1 MTNEELNKA
10 LYDKCDK
17 EFGAFID
24 EMNQAF
30 QDKANSRYKL
40 EHGDEFL
47 SEYAY
52 QYTIY
57 GDILMALEDM
67 ELSDE
72 KCQALLN
79 SPSPLYSI
87 YDEWLGIESGH
98 MDGIRDCIEI
108 NAEKEIASQKREKSV
123 QFDHISELD
132 FRLGL
137 YNQFIPAFPSDMEEG
152 RGFGIAL
159 QAYQEGEPYGV
170 ATVNVPSVT
179 GICEFIGIKNAAYM
193 DTNNFPWVT
202 EFLDKGIAK
211 DTGFTRRSGFCEY
224 PLYQFDENW
233 LKSLKPIVSDRTYEL
248 YEKKY
253 NQTMGIEEINK
264 ESDDKNLLGKRV
276 KLKKMEGEDPNRM
289 FNGLEG
295 TIIHIDDIGQIH
307 VNWDRTECAYG
318 YISPV

>member
-10 LYDKCDK
+10 LYDKCDN
-17 EFGAFID
+17 EFDAFID

-87 YDEWLGIESGH
+87 YDEWLGTESGH
-98 MDGIRDCIEI
+98 MDGIRDCIEM
-108 NAEKEIASQKREKSV
+108 NAEKELLSQQREYNV
-123 QFDHISELD
+123 QNGHYLDGLD

-137 YNQFIPAFPSDMEEG
+137 YNQFIPAYPSDMEEG

-159 QAYQEGEPYGV
+159 QAYQDGEPYGV
-170 ATVNVPSVT
+170 ATVNVPSAT
-179 GICEFIGIKNAAYM
+179 A
-193 DTNNFPWVT
+193 
-202 EFLDKGIAK
+202 
-211 DTGFTRRSGFCEY
+211 
-224 PLYQFDENW
+224 
-233 LKSLKPIVSDRTYEL
+233 
-248 YEKKY
+248 
-253 NQTMGIEEINK
+253 
-264 ESDDKNLLGKRV
+264 
-276 KLKKMEGEDPNRM
+276 NR
-289 FNGLEG
+289 
-295 TIIHIDDIGQIH
+295 
-307 VNWDRTECAYG
+307 
-318 YISPV
+318 